1 MPFYGELLQLT
12 DDFNFSILQRIEK
25 LPSTGL
31 VEAMLHTADFEL
43 LTGLVRSLIAAPY
56 TA

>member
-1 MPFYGELLQLT
+1 MPIYGELLQLT

-25 LPSTGL
+25 LPSTEL
-31 VEAMLHTADFEL
+31 VETMLRTGDYDL
-43 LTGLVRSLIAAPY
+43 LAGLVRSLIAAPY